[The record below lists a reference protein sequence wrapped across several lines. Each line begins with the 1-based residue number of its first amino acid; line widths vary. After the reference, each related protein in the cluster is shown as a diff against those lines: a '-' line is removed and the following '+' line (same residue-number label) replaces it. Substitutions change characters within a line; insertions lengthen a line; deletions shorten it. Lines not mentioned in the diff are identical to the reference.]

1 MKSCSYRISGGDYA
15 NAGAA
20 SSDLKG
26 VLKRI
31 GVEPAAIRRTIIAAY
46 EAETN
51 VVIHASRGEMRVT
64 IEPGRIDVEV
74 DDDGP
79 GIPDIA
85 QAMKEGFSTAPAAA
99 RELGFGAGMG
109 LPNIR
114 KSSDRFVLESTVG
127 QGTRLRFTVHLKSH
141 AVTAA
146 AWTGVRISPERCT
159 GCLRCLRVCPT
170 QALRVRRGPVA
181 SAGTARPSAGVP
193 HAQEILEHLCI
204 HCAECIAECK
214 PGALAMSAAAELP
227 DPKGRSL
234 VIPSSFLYQFGA
246 GIGPENVLR
255 ALSGLEFSEVR
266 ELGPWHEALRRA
278 TEAFAAHAK
287 ALPVISPAC
296 PAVVNL
302 IEMRFPSLIRHLA
315 PFLSS
320 IEAAC
325 RDWAAA
331 GKSVIVASCPSEC
344 AALLGRATERLEADI
359 IPPALLAQK
368 VMPLVAAQRGAKSAD
383 VSPDLPAGAAITTSA
398 AEGLLEVTGVH
409 HVMRVLEAVENGWL
423 ADVRVLELFAC
434 DQGCFG
440 SPLLKEDAFISRRR
454 ARSRTAA
461 KEARA
466 VRREKPFTARA
477 GLRLDEDMA
486 KAIAKLAE
494 IEKLRRT
501 LPGKDCALCGAPTCD
516 ALAEDAVLGRIPAA
530 NCVHIHG

>member
-1 MKSCSYRISGGDYA
+1 MKSCLYRLTGGDYA

-20 SSDLKG
+20 SSDLKA

-51 VVIHASRGEMRVT
+51 VIIHASRGEMRVS
-64 IEPGRIDVEV
+64 IGPGRIDVEV
-74 DDDGP
+74 DDAGP

-85 QAMKEGFSTAPAAA
+85 QAMKEGFSTASAAA

-114 KSSDRFVLESTVG
+114 KSSDRFALESTVG
-127 QGTRLRFTVHLKSH
+127 EGTRLRFTVHLKAH
-141 AVTAA
+141 PVAAA
-146 AWTGVRISPERCT
+146 AWSGVKILPERCT

-170 QALRVRRGPVA
+170 QALRVRRGAAAPAGRTAA
-181 SAGTARPSAGVP
+181 SHLPA
-193 HAQEILEHLCI
+193 ILEHLCI
-204 HCAECIAECK
+204 NCAECLAACRT
-214 PGALAMSAAAELP
+214 GALAMSAAAELP

-234 VIPSSFLYQFGA
+234 LIPSSFLYQFGA
-246 GIGPENVLR
+246 GVGPESVLR
-255 ALSGLEFSEVR
+255 ALSGLGFSEVR

-278 TEAFAAHAK
+278 TEQYAAHPK
-287 ALPVISPAC
+287 ALPIISPAC
-296 PAVVNL
+296 LAVVSL

-315 PFLSS
+315 PFLSP

-344 AALLGRATERLEADI
+344 AGLIGGLSTERLEAEI

-368 VMPLVAAQRGAKSAD
+368 VMPLVAARRREKRSE
-383 VSPDLPAGAAITTSA
+383 VSSNPPGGAAGRTKGIA
-398 AEGLLEVTGVH
+398 GLLEATGIR
-409 HVMRVLEAVENGWL
+409 HVMRALEEVENGL
-423 ADVRVLELFAC
+423 LPDVRVLELFAC
-434 DQGCFG
+434 EQGCFG

-454 ARSRTAA
+454 ARSWSRA

-466 VRREKPFTARA
+466 VRRERPFTARA

-486 KAIAKLAE
+486 KAIAKLSE
-494 IEKLRRT
+494 IEKFRRT
-501 LPGKDCALCGAPTCD
+501 LAGKDCALCGAPTCD
-516 ALAEDAVLGRIPAA
+516 ALAEDVVLGRIAA
-530 NCVHIHG
+530 GNYCVHTRG

>member
-20 SSDLKG
+20 SSDLKA

-51 VVIHASRGEMRVT
+51 VVIHASRGEMRVA
-64 IEPGRIDVEV
+64 IGPGQIDVEV

-85 QAMKEGFSTAPAAA
+85 QAMKEGFSTASAAA
-99 RELGFGAGMG
+99 REMGFGAGMG

-114 KSSDRFVLESTVG
+114 KSSDRFTLESTVG
-127 QGTRLRFTVHLKSH
+127 QGTRLRFTVRLKAH
-141 AVTAA
+141 PVAVAA
-146 AWTGVRISPERCT
+146 GNGVRISAERCT
-159 GCLRCLRVCPT
+159 GCLRCLHVCPT
-170 QALRVRRGPVA
+170 QALRVRRAPNA
-181 SAGTARPSAGVP
+181 P
-193 HAQEILEHLCI
+193 EILEHLCI
-204 HCAECIAECK
+204 NCAECIAACA
-214 PGALAMSAAAELP
+214 PAALAMSAAAAPP

-234 VIPSSFLYQFGA
+234 LVPSSFLYQFGA
-246 GIGPENVLR
+246 GVSPESVRR
-255 ALSGLEFSEVR
+255 ALSELGFSEVR
-266 ELGPWHEALRRA
+266 ELRPWHEALRRA
-278 TEAFAAHAK
+278 TEQCAAHSK
-287 ALPVISPAC
+287 ALPIISPAC
-296 PAVVNL
+296 LAVVNL
-302 IEMRFPSLIRHLA
+302 IELRFPSLIRNLA
-315 PFLSS
+315 PFLSP

-325 RDWAAA
+325 RDWAAT
-331 GKSVIVASCPSEC
+331 GKSVIVASCPAEC
-344 AALLGRATERLEADI
+344 AALLLRPATERLEADI

-368 VMPLVAAQRGAKSAD
+368 VMPLVAAKRGAESSAESLELKNGD
-383 VSPDLPAGAAITTSA
+383 SRTMG
-398 AEGLLEVTGVH
+398 GLLEVTGIR
-409 HVMRVLEAVENGWL
+409 HVVRVLEEVENGL
-423 ADVRVLELFAC
+423 LPDVRVLELFAC
-434 DQGCFG
+434 AQGCFG

-454 ARSRTAA
+454 ARSSPAA

-486 KAIAKLAE
+486 KAIAKLSQ

-516 ALAEDAVLGRIPAA
+516 ALAEDVVLGRASCSMSDCRFPNGPPQAD
-530 NCVHIHG
+530 CRTTTKK

>member
-1 MKSCSYRISGGDYA
+1 MKSCVYPISGGDYV

-20 SSDLKG
+20 SSDLKAM
-26 VLKRI
+26 LKRI

-64 IEPGRIDVEV
+64 VGPGQIDVEV
-74 DDDGP
+74 DDEGP

-141 AVTAA
+141 AVAAA
-146 AWTGVRISPERCT
+146 AWTGVRISVERCT

-170 QALRVRRGPVA
+170 QALRVRK
-181 SAGTARPSAGVP
+181 TAAPSASVQ
-193 HAQEILEHLCI
+193 HAPAILEHPCI

-214 PGALAMSAAAELP
+214 PGALAMSAAGELP

-234 VIPSSFLYQFGA
+234 VIPSSFLFQFGA
-246 GIGPENVLR
+246 GVGPESVLR
-255 ALSGLEFSEVR
+255 ALSELGFSEVR

-278 TEAFAAHAK
+278 TESFAAHAK
-287 ALPVISPAC
+287 TLPVISPAC

-315 PFLSS
+315 PFLSP

-359 IPPALLAQK
+359 IPPALLAHK

-383 VSPDLPAGAAITTSA
+383 VSSESPGGAAKPTSA
-398 AEGLLEVTGVH
+398 AEGLLEVTGVR
-409 HVMRVLEAVENGWL
+409 HVMRVLEAVENGL
-423 ADVRVLELFAC
+423 LPDMRVLELFAC
-434 DQGCFG
+434 EQGCFG

-486 KAIAKLAE
+486 KAIAKLSE

-501 LPGKDCALCGAPTCD
+501 LPGNDCALCGAPTCD
-516 ALAEDAVLGRIPAA
+516 ALAEDVVLGRIPAV

>member
-114 KSSDRFVLESTVG
+114 KSSDRFTLESTVG
-127 QGTRLRFTVHLKSH
+127 QGTRLRFTVHLKTH
-141 AVTAA
+141 PVAA
-146 AWTGVRISPERCT
+146 AVSSGIRISPERCT

-170 QALRVRRGPVA
+170 QALRVRRGPNA
-181 SAGTARPSAGVP
+181 PA
-193 HAQEILEHLCI
+193 ILEHLCI
-204 HCAECIAECK
+204 NCAECVAACA
-214 PGALAMSAAAELP
+214 PGALAMSAAAALP

-234 VIPSSFLYQFGA
+234 LIPSSFLYQFGA
-246 GIGPENVLR
+246 GVGPESVRR
-255 ALSGLEFSEVR
+255 ALSEMGFSEVR

-278 TEAFAAHAK
+278 TEQCAAHSK

-296 PAVVNL
+296 LAVVNL
-302 IEMRFPSLIRHLA
+302 IETRFPSLIRNLA
-315 PFLSS
+315 PFLSP

-331 GKSVIVASCPSEC
+331 GKSVIVASCPAEC
-344 AALLGRATERLEADI
+344 AALLLRPAAERLETDI
-359 IPPALLAQK
+359 VPPALLAQK
-368 VMPLVAAQRGAKSAD
+368 VMPLVAAKRGAEN
-383 VSPDLPAGAAITTSA
+383 SA
-398 AEGLLEVTGVH
+398 ASLEVKNGNSRTTTRTRTMEGLLEVTGVR
-409 HVMRVLEAVENGWL
+409 HVMRVLEEVENGL
-423 ADVRVLELFAC
+423 LPDVRVLELFAC
-434 DQGCFG
+434 EQGCFG
-440 SPLLKEDAFISRRR
+440 SPLLKEDAFISRWR
-454 ARSRTAA
+454 APSGTAA

-486 KAIAKLAE
+486 KAMAKLSE

-516 ALAEDAVLGRIPAA
+516 ALAEDVVLGRLAA
-530 NCVHIHG
+530 GNCVHIHA

>member
-1 MKSCSYRISGGDYA
+1 MKSCSYRISGGNYA
-15 NAGAA
+15 NAGVA
-20 SSDLKG
+20 SSDLKA

-51 VVIHASRGEMRVT
+51 VVIHAAHGEMRVT
-64 IEPGRIDVEV
+64 IGPGQIDVEV
-74 DDDGP
+74 DDEGP

-127 QGTRLRFTVHLKSH
+127 QGTRLRFTVYLKAHPALRSS
-141 AVTAA
+141 AATA
-146 AWTGVRISPERCT
+146 WRGVRISPVLCT

-170 QALRVRRGPVA
+170 QALRVRE
-181 SAGTARPSAGVP
+181 SRPA
-193 HAQEILEHLCI
+193 ILEHLCI
-204 HCAECIAECK
+204 NCAECIAACE

-227 DPKGRSL
+227 DSKGRSL
-234 VIPSSFLYQFGA
+234 LIPFSFLYQFGA
-246 GIGPENVLR
+246 GVGPESVLR
-255 ALSGLEFSEVR
+255 ALSGLGFSEVR

-278 TEAFAAHAK
+278 TEECAAHPK
-287 ALPVISPAC
+287 ALPIISPAC

-302 IEMRFPSLIRHLA
+302 IETRFPSLIRHLA
-315 PFLSS
+315 PFLSPA
-320 IEAAC
+320 EAAC

-331 GKSVIVASCPSEC
+331 GKSVVVASCPSEC
-344 AALLGRATERLEADI
+344 AALLAADGRLEADI
-359 IPPALLAQK
+359 IPPALLGQK
-368 VMPLVAAQRGAKSAD
+368 VMPLVAARRGG
-383 VSPDLPAGAAITTSA
+383 PGAAVSSESEYGNSRTRTSA
-398 AEGLLEVTGVH
+398 IEGLLEAHGVR
-409 HVMRVLEAVENGWL
+409 HVMRLLEEVENGL
-423 ADVRVLELFAC
+423 LPDVRVLELFTC
-434 DQGCFG
+434 EQGCFG
-440 SPLLKEDAFISRRR
+440 SPLLKEDAFISRHR

-486 KAIAKLAE
+486 KAIAKLSE

-516 ALAEDAVLGRIPAA
+516 ALAEDVILGRIAA
-530 NCVHIHG
+530 GNCVHK

>member
-20 SSDLKG
+20 SSDLKA

-51 VVIHASRGEMRVT
+51 VVIHALRGEMRVT
-64 IEPGRIDVEV
+64 IGPGQIDVEV

-127 QGTRLRFTVHLKSH
+127 QGTRLRFTVHLKAH
-141 AVTAA
+141 AVAA
-146 AWTGVRISPERCT
+146 AAGNGMRISPERCT

-170 QALRVRRGPVA
+170 QALRVRRGTNAPA
-181 SAGTARPSAGVP
+181 
-193 HAQEILEHLCI
+193 ILEHLCI
-204 HCAECIAECK
+204 NCAECIAACAS
-214 PGALAMSAAAELP
+214 GALAMSAAAELP

-234 VIPSSFLYQFGA
+234 LIPSSFLYQFGA
-246 GIGPENVLR
+246 GIGPESVRR
-255 ALSGLEFSEVR
+255 ALTELGFAEVR

-278 TEAFAAHAK
+278 TEQYAAHSK

-296 PAVVNL
+296 LAVVNL
-302 IEMRFPSLIRHLA
+302 IEMRFPSLIRNLA
-315 PFLSS
+315 PFLSP

-325 RDWAAA
+325 RDWAAE
-331 GKSVIVASCPSEC
+331 GKSVMVASCPAER
-344 AALLGRATERLEADI
+344 AALLLRPATERLEADI

-368 VMPLVAAQRGAKSAD
+368 VMPLVAAKRGAESSSA
-383 VSPDLPAGAAITTSA
+383 SLELKNGNSRTTSKTRTTTRTSTK
-398 AEGLLEVTGVH
+398 EGVLEVTGIR
-409 HVMRVLEAVENGWL
+409 HVVRVLEEVENGL
-423 ADVRVLELFAC
+423 LPDVRVLELFAC
-434 DQGCFG
+434 EQGCFG
-440 SPLLKEDAFISRRR
+440 SPLLKEDAFISRHR
-454 ARSRTAA
+454 ARSGTAA
-461 KEARA
+461 EEARA

-486 KAIAKLAE
+486 KAMAKLSE
-494 IEKLRRT
+494 IERLRRT

-516 ALAEDAVLGRIPAA
+516 ALAEDVVLGRTACSISD
-530 NCVHIHG
+530 CRTLTKK

>member
-1 MKSCSYRISGGDYA
+1 MKSCLYRISGGDYA

-20 SSDLKG
+20 SSDLKA

-51 VVIHASRGEMRVT
+51 VIIHASRGEMRVR
-64 IEPGRIDVEV
+64 IGPGQIDVEV

-85 QAMKEGFSTAPAAA
+85 QAMKEGFSTASAAA

-127 QGTRLRFTVHLKSH
+127 QGTRLRFTVYLKAH
-141 AVTAA
+141 PVAAA
-146 AWTGVRISPERCT
+146 AWNGVRISPERCT

-170 QALRVRRGPVA
+170 QALRVRRGPA
-181 SAGTARPSAGVP
+181 EAAHVP
-193 HAQEILEHLCI
+193 AILEHLCI
-204 HCAECIAECK
+204 NCAECLAACK

-234 VIPSSFLYQFGA
+234 LIPSSFLHQFGA
-246 GIGPENVLR
+246 GVGPESVLH
-255 ALSGLEFSEVR
+255 ALSGLGFSEVR

-278 TEAFAAHAK
+278 TEECATHPK
-287 ALPVISPAC
+287 ALPIISPAC

-315 PFLSS
+315 PFLSP

-331 GKSVIVASCPSEC
+331 GKSVMIASCPSEC
-344 AALLGRATERLEADI
+344 AALLYGLSAERLEVDI

-368 VMPLVAAQRGAKSAD
+368 VMPLVAARRRDKISGVSSSFPGDTAGTTGA
-383 VSPDLPAGAAITTSA
+383 IN
-398 AEGLLEVTGVH
+398 GLLEATGIR
-409 HVMRVLEAVENGWL
+409 HVMRVLEEVENGL
-423 ADVRVLELFAC
+423 LPDVRVLELFAC
-434 DQGCFG
+434 EQGCFG

-454 ARSRTAA
+454 ARSWTAA

-466 VRREKPFTARA
+466 VRREKPFTARP

-486 KAIAKLAE
+486 KAIAKLSE

-516 ALAEDAVLGRIPAA
+516 ALAEDIVLGRTAA
-530 NCVHIHG
+530 GTCVHIRG